1 MTDTTFK
8 VPEMHCGHCK
18 PANHRSRSG
27 PRRPPTATRLN
38 NELLPLANVLEGEF
52 SEVRGSN
59 LRARAHRKG
68 GNTATSTRP
77 APISTPRSYE
87 RSEKT

>member
-38 NELLPLANVLEGEF
+38 SELLPLANVLEEKF
-52 SEVRGSN
+52 SEVRSSN
-59 LRARAHRKG
+59 LLPLRPTPARIG
-68 GNTATSTRP
+68 
-77 APISTPRSYE
+77 APENYF
-87 RSEKT
+87 

>member
-38 NELLPLANVLEGEF
+38 NELLPLVNVLEKET
-52 SEVRGSN
+52 SPEI
-59 LRARAHRKG
+59 ARRIAG
-68 GNTATSTRP
+68 VTLTE
-77 APISTPRSYE
+77 I
-87 RSEKT
+87 